1 MCPPLVLEIT
11 AKHSK
16 AFAWFCT
23 KATVPWS
30 SSLAF
35 SSNLFISI
43 TISHTVCWAPP
54 LLPSVASH
62 STRYFCCHFATSGA
76 LNASHHRINVGI
88 SAIGLSLMTFFG
100 IRKNIVVH
108 ACCGYLP
115 LCSTFSMNSTI
126 PLLVSFVKSKGTLGW
141 KPSHSTP
148 VFALYFLD
156 AFSNYF
162 HSASAALPPISSAPH
177 SSTVYPACSAITHC
191 IASVLTIL
199 SSSLHNGLL
208 TSHPLLLSPRSVLL
222 HSMVLAS

>member
-1 MCPPLVLEIT
+1 MCPPLLLEIT

-35 SSNLFISI
+35 PSSLFISI

-76 LNASHHRINVGI
+76 LDASHQRINVGV

-108 ACCGYLP
+108 ASCGYLP
-115 LCSTFSMNSTI
+115 LCSTLSMNSTI

-148 VFALYFLD
+148 FFALYFLY

-162 HSASAALPPISSAPH
+162 HSASAALPRVSSAPH

-199 SSSLHNGLL
+199 SSSLHNGLI